1 MSWPRSTVL
10 LRPSWSAKKIS
21 PLELVNAAIARVEK
35 LDPALGAVITRTF
48 DQARRRAGEPL
59 VGPFAGVPFLVKD
72 LEPLK
77 GVRLTYGSSFFK
89 NNMAAHTAE
98 VIRRMEQ
105 AGLVVIGKSSTPE
118 FGLLPTTEPR
128 LFGPTKNPW
137 NLAHSPGGSSGGA
150 AAAVAAGLVPVAQA
164 SDGGGSIRI
173 PSSCCGLFGL
183 KVSRGRNPEAPSVKD
198 DGLSVVHCVSRSVR
212 DSAALLDATR
222 GPTIGERWLAAPP
235 TRPYLEEVGASPGKL
250 RIAFCITDFSGNK
263 VDPDCVAAVQ
273 STAKLC
279 EELGHTV
286 EQTTP
291 KFDGQGFSDAFLVLW
306 AAVAG
311 RVVKGVKKMLGSK
324 LREDAFEPWTW
335 RLAELDAKHTPA
347 DVSLAWMGPLQTV
360 NNEMIRFLATY
371 DVLLTPVL
379 ARPPVKTG
387 ELDQSWDTDKIIG
400 WLQGY
405 CPFTPL
411 ANATGQPAMSVP
423 LYWNSVGLP
432 IGSHFIGR
440 HGDEATLLRLAAQLE
455 QARPWAKRWP
465 AMAGAESAG
474 KAAS

>member
-1 MSWPRSTVL
+1 M
-10 LRPSWSAKKIS
+10 
-21 PLELVNAAIARVEK
+21 
-35 LDPALGAVITRTF
+35 
-48 DQARRRAGEPL
+48 
-59 VGPFAGVPFLVKD
+59 
-72 LEPLK
+72 
-77 GVRLTYGSSFFK
+77 
-89 NNMAAHTAE
+89 
-98 VIRRMEQ
+98 
-105 AGLVVIGKSSTPE
+105 
-118 FGLLPTTEPR
+118 
-128 LFGPTKNPW
+128 
-137 NLAHSPGGSSGGA
+137 
-150 AAAVAAGLVPVAQA
+150 
-164 SDGGGSIRI
+164 
-173 PSSCCGLFGL
+173 
-183 KVSRGRNPEAPSVKD
+183 
-198 DGLSVVHCVSRSVR
+198 VHCVSRSVR

-235 TRPYLEEVGASPGKL
+235 TRPYLDEVGASPGKL
-250 RIAFCITDFSGNK
+250 RVAFCITDFSGNK

-423 LYWNSVGLP
+423 LYWNSAGLP

-465 AMAGAESAG
+465 VMAGAERGESCVVSGCPRGAVYGALWAPLKSARKRRRSRAPLG
-474 KAAS
+474 PKNPITLALVVFQLLRLRHARKIGLDGVRCPPRVSAFGAPTTELSGPPRTLSRPPGTLAAPSTDLPLQPQSADFAVLVFCPPQPHSPLALPDVAAAAAASRPARSRSTRRRSSSRRSATACRRPAIDAV